1 MAEHVLSLRRT
12 VIGGD
17 VLDNDYCVI
26 REGRS
31 IGRIHEATERF
42 GFNPGWTW
50 AINPPLP
57 IPPWGSGQAPS
68 LEQAKAELREAWER
82 FYETLTPDD
91 IEHWHHH
98 QDAAAGR
105 ARERWER

>member
-1 MAEHVLSLRRT
+1 MTEHSLSLRAT

-17 VLDNDYCVI
+17 RLENDFIVMC
-26 REGRS
+26 EGRT
-31 IGRIHEATERF
+31 IGRIREATERF

-57 IPPWGSGQAPS
+57 IPPWGNGQAPS
-68 LEQAKAELREAWER
+68 LEQAKAEFKEGWER
-82 FYETLTPDD
+82 FYATLTPYD

-98 QDAAAGR
+98 QDGAAER
-105 ARERWER
+105 AARWSR

>member
-1 MAEHVLSLRRT
+1 MTGHALSLRVT

-17 VLDNDYCVI
+17 RLPNDYCVV
-26 REGRS
+26 REGRG
-31 IGRIHEATERF
+31 IGRIREATERF

-57 IPPWGSGQAPS
+57 VPPWGNGQAPS
-68 LEQAKAELREAWER
+68 LEQAKAEFRAAWER
-82 FYETLTPDD
+82 FYATLTPED
-91 IEHWHHH
+91 IAHWHHH

-105 ARERWER
+105 FSEP